1 MGIYATMQQMG
12 VSEAEERRDG
22 IYGNS
27 TFISYFLIES
37 VLYSFPKVL
46 EAGVI
51 VENLK
56 GENEK
61 LKIYLALEEAFT
73 SDEERE
79 NYCQKVKEFIGRKFF
94 LEVKIDVLIRDK
106 LPMTR
111 SGKILRSILLD
122 Y

>member
-51 VENLK
+51 VR
-56 GENEK
+56 
-61 LKIYLALEEAFT
+61 
-73 SDEERE
+73 SEERRVRQH
-79 NYCQKVKEFIGRKFF
+79 C
-94 LEVKIDVLIRDK
+94 
-106 LPMTR
+106 R
-111 SGKILRSILLD
+111 STW
-122 Y
+122 